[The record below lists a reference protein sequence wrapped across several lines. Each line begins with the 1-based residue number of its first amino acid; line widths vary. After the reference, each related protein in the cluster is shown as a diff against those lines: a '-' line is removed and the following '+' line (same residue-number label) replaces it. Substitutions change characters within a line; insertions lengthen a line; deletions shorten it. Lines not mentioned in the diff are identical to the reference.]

1 MRIVGHGIDVVEVS
15 RIERMMSDHADRFLE
30 RCFTAQERAHGER
43 GRRYAEHIAARF
55 AAKEA
60 AMKALGT
67 GLTSG
72 IAWTDISVAP
82 LPSGEPRL
90 LIAGR
95 AAELATHR
103 GITEWWV
110 SLSHSDTVALASVIA
125 VSNEPGA

>member
-1 MRIVGHGIDVVEVS
+1 MRIVGHGIDIVEVA

-30 RCFTAQERAHGER
+30 RCFTPAERAVGEG

-72 IAWTDISVAP
+72 IAWTDIGVENAP
-82 LPSGEPRL
+82 TGEPRL
-90 LIAGR
+90 IVVGR
-95 AAELATHR
+95 AAEIASQR
-103 GITEWWV
+103 GVAEWWV
-110 SLSHSDTVALASVIA
+110 SLSHSDTMAVASVMA
-125 VSNEPGA
+125 VGR